1 MDITQDG
8 TTLSNVEI
16 HGTVR
21 IYGSN
26 VTLRN
31 VKIVSSEFWALRVDG
46 RNVLL
51 EDSTIVGGDGTQC
64 SIVGGNWTGRR
75 LDLYGAGDG
84 IKMGANSQLY
94 DSYIHDLS
102 RANGNHNDGIEIT
115 NAPNTKV
122 IHNTILNSNSQTSA
136 VMISEFGSTSNSGVV
151 ISNNLI
157 GGGGYTVYGGAP
169 DTAQGHQ
176 VTNNLFTTRFFEDSG
191 YYGPVAYWRSSG
203 NTWSGNVW
211 ADGPNAG
218 RSVNP

>member
-1 MDITQDG
+1 MGYSDY
-8 TTLSNVEI
+8 TLI
-16 HGTVR
+16 
-21 IYGSN
+21 
-26 VTLRN
+26 
-31 VKIVSSEFWALRVDG
+31 RVDMH
-46 RNVLL
+46 
-51 EDSTIVGGDGTQC
+51 SCTDGPRI
-64 SIVGGNWTGRR
+64 SE
-75 LDLYGAGDG
+75 GATVV
-84 IKMGANSQLY
+84 IR

-122 IHNTILNSNSQTSA
+122 IHNTILNSNGQTSA
-136 VMISEFGSTSNSGVV
+136 VMISEFGSNSNSGVE

-169 DTAQGHQ
+169 DTAQGHK
-176 VTNNLFTTRFFEDSG
+176 VTNNVFTTRFFEDSG
-191 YYGPVAYWRSSG
+191 YYGPVAYWRTTG